1 MKRLFRKVDNISSQY
16 DKDHPGTVRRDGSYI
31 IEEFLPTGGTDV
43 KVGGEGGGGMEVL
56 PTGWTDVKVGGRKRA
71 GGINGPQAPFGPS
84 GPFI

>member
-43 KVGGEGGGGMEVL
+43 KVGG
-56 PTGWTDVKVGGRKRA
+56 RKRA
-71 GGINGPQAPFGPS
+71 GGINGPQAPSGPS